1 MSQEATSGM
10 LHVSLLGEQAISGD
24 EAGVRA
30 SSSRAVALV
39 AYLVVHAGSPQPRQ
53 RIAGLFWPDSPDPQA
68 LTNLRRELH
77 HLRQVLGGEPSLEVT
92 SRDLCWRDSD
102 SCCVDVRSFDL
113 ACEAALAAAG
123 NDQASTEHARQ
134 AVTLYRGDFLPG
146 AYDDWVLE
154 ARTEFERRCV
164 AMCDLLRDALA
175 RSGDLAGAARAG
187 RRRIDL
193 QPLEEVGY
201 RKLMLLQ
208 ADMGERAGA
217 ISTYHHCAS
226 VLERELGVT
235 PDPATQRAFQRL
247 MVRAAAGTGGTEPAG
262 SRSAGAGPA
271 ETGPAQARPPETAP
285 ATTVP
290 TTTAP
295 TTTGPTTTGPTTTAP
310 ARTTRATSRPATAAP
325 ATTGPAT
332 TAPATTAPATTGPA
346 TTGPATTGPATT
358 SRATAATA
366 TTSPAS
372 AGPATIRVPLGAA
385 SLIGRSAELGQLRD
399 AWQHAVAGRA
409 AVTIV
414 RGGAGV
420 GKTRL
425 VSELAGIAR
434 LQGAAVA
441 TTHCFGVHDRLALAP
456 VADWLR
462 NPAIQPA
469 ASRLE
474 EPWLSEVSRLV
485 PASGA
490 RPARAPVLPAMTDAW
505 QRRRFFEGLA
515 RGLTATGRPVLLVLD
530 SLQWSDQET
539 LAFLSF
545 CLGLLPEAPLLIAGT
560 LRDDEAGQDP
570 EIAAWTAQTRSAGLL
585 TELFLGPLEPADTAR
600 LAAAIW
606 GRELG
611 AADAALLQAATA
623 GFPLYVVEAMRG
635 SAPAGT
641 MPPAGDLTAVLR
653 GRLAQLTGPARDVAG
668 LAAAVGTD
676 FSLGLLTEASD
687 LDEGDVVEA
696 VDELWRRR
704 IVHEVGDGY
713 DFTHDLLRE
722 AAYEQLSP
730 PRRWL
735 LHRRAAQAMEL
746 LNAHDTDAVSAQLA
760 RQYARG
766 GRADR
771 AVTYY
776 RRAADLA
783 AGMFAHAE
791 AIRLHR
797 EALALIG
804 SLPAG
809 RDRDR
814 RELAVREAMAAPMNA
829 RYGYSSRQLQQTLER
844 SIVLAESLGSRGS
857 TLNGLV
863 ALMASRFVQG
873 RTADSYRI
881 ARRALDLVGE
891 ESELSGPAH
900 FAVGGSA
907 LSLGRPSEAVHHL
920 QIARK
925 LGSAAIPLS
934 VGTRPDVHS
943 AAWAA
948 HAYWL
953 LGDAGQAASSGSG
966 AVELASSLGQPYQL
980 AVALAYRAVTH
991 QFGGETDEL
1000 REAVGKLRALC
1011 QRYGFAYYREWGQI
1025 LDGWSSGGETGL
1037 ELARQGIGKLRSES
1051 ALARMPYWLTL
1062 LADLLARTGQPDAGQ
1077 AALDAAMAAAQAHD
1091 DRWWLPEVMRM
1102 RASYDD
1108 PAGAAVRL
1116 RAAARLAAGHGSVA
1130 LLRRCEQDLAR
1141 LDGGRWPDRVLPGS

>member
-1 MSQEATSGM
+1 M
-10 LHVSLLGEQAISGD
+10 
-24 EAGVRA
+24 
-30 SSSRAVALV
+30 
-39 AYLVVHAGSPQPRQ
+39 
-53 RIAGLFWPDSPDPQA
+53 
-68 LTNLRRELH
+68 
-77 HLRQVLGGEPSLEVT
+77 
-92 SRDLCWRDSD
+92 
-102 SCCVDVRSFDL
+102 
-113 ACEAALAAAG
+113 
-123 NDQASTEHARQ
+123 
-134 AVTLYRGDFLPG
+134 
-146 AYDDWVLE
+146 
-154 ARTEFERRCV
+154 
-164 AMCDLLRDALA
+164 
-175 RSGDLAGAARAG
+175 
-187 RRRIDL
+187 
-193 QPLEEVGY
+193 
-201 RKLMLLQ
+201 
-208 ADMGERAGA
+208 
-217 ISTYHHCAS
+217 
-226 VLERELGVT
+226 
-235 PDPATQRAFQRL
+235 
-247 MVRAAAGTGGTEPAG
+247 
-262 SRSAGAGPA
+262 
-271 ETGPAQARPPETAP
+271 
-285 ATTVP
+285 
-290 TTTAP
+290 
-295 TTTGPTTTGPTTTAP
+295 
-310 ARTTRATSRPATAAP
+310 
-325 ATTGPAT
+325 
-332 TAPATTAPATTGPA
+332 
-346 TTGPATTGPATT
+346 
-358 SRATAATA
+358 
-366 TTSPAS
+366 
-372 AGPATIRVPLGAA
+372 
-385 SLIGRSAELGQLRD
+385 
-399 AWQHAVAGRA
+399 
-409 AVTIV
+409 TIV

-434 LQGAAVA
+434 QQGAAVA
-441 TTHCFGVHDRLALAP
+441 TTHCFGAHDRLALAP

-474 EPWLSEVSRLV
+474 QPWLAEVSRLV
-485 PASGA
+485 PVSGG
-490 RPARAPVLPAMTDAW
+490 RPASAPGPQTMTDAW

-560 LRDDEAGQDP
+560 LRDEEADQDP
-570 EIAAWTAQTRSAGLL
+570 EIAGWTAQTRSAGLL

-606 GRELG
+606 GRELA

-635 SAPAGT
+635 SAPAGA

-653 GRLAQLTGPARDVAG
+653 GRLAQLTGPAGDVAG

-704 IVHEVGDGY
+704 IVREVGDGY

-722 AAYEQLSP
+722 AAYDQLSP

-735 LHRRAAQAMEL
+735 LHRRVAQAMEL
-746 LNAHDTDAVSAQLA
+746 LNADDTDAVSAQLA

-766 GRADR
+766 GRAGR

-797 EALALIG
+797 EALALIS

-920 QIARK
+920 QIARR

-948 HAYWL
+948 HAHWL

-966 AVELASSLGQPYQL
+966 AVELASSLDQPYQL

-991 QFGGETDEL
+991 QFAGETDEL

-1011 QRYGFAYYREWGQI
+1011 QRYDFAYYREWGQI
-1025 LDGWSSGGETGL
+1025 LDGWSRGGETGL

-1051 ALARMPYWLTL
+1051 ALARMPYWLSL

-1091 DRWWLPEVMRM
+1091 DSWWLPEVMRM
-1102 RASYDD
+1102 RAGYDD
-1108 PAGAAVRL
+1108 PADAAARL
-1116 RAAARLAAGHGSVA
+1116 RDAARLAAGHGSVA

-1141 LDGGRWPDRVLPGS
+1141 RDGGRWHDRVLPGS